1 MEPIFYRLN
10 SYYVVN
16 SNDETLIEVNYSDY
30 QEEAV
35 ASGKVNFPYNVK
47 IKNPQKSQS
56 VYIEYINKEINK
68 KNISFKMKIP
78 KSAKVIKWN

>member
-1 MEPIFYRLN
+1 MLKYRL
-10 SYYVVN
+10 
-16 SNDETLIEVNYSDY
+16 
-30 QEEAV
+30 
-35 ASGKVNFPYNVK
+35 